1 MGTMFPRC
9 WKFPQRLRSLSWEGA
24 PVRRISATTLKKV
37 ALIYCNTMLVASA
50 TTQTQEIVCEDI
62 NDFIKYDRHYSR
74 LVDETML
81 DVQTKQYGTVTVV
94 SSIHVS

>member
-1 MGTMFPRC
+1 MRH
-9 WKFPQRLRSLSWEGA
+9 QLSSANSNVSSKLA
-24 PVRRISATTLKKV
+24 PNGVQGGMKKV

-50 TTQTQEIVCEDI
+50 TTQTQKIVCEDI
-62 NDFIKYDRHYSR
+62 NNFIKYDHHYSR

-94 SSIHVS
+94 SSIHVR

>member
-1 MGTMFPRC
+1 MFYI
-9 WKFPQRLRSLSWEGA
+9 
-24 PVRRISATTLKKV
+24 VKKV

>member
-1 MGTMFPRC
+1 MA
-9 WKFPQRLRSLSWEGA
+9 KRSKDRIGVHFVLSKV
-24 PVRRISATTLKKV
+24 PLLKKV

-62 NDFIKYDRHYSR
+62 NDFIKYDHHYSR